1 MPSKHVVWIATLT
14 SLFIALTAR
23 AQDNACKHTDDC
35 IYGSA
40 VADRWILGSRAQ
52 KKGDFDAALAEYRQ
66 ALAAAGT
73 VTATGMSDKQ
83 VRDLR
88 ECAAAGSEARIAAAG
103 AGRQYLA
110 LRGRNPQT
118 ILGAQEAA
126 NKAFQ
131 AAIAR
136 KDAERPDLATSC
148 P

>member
-1 MPSKHVVWIATLT
+1 MPSKPAAWIA
-14 SLFIALTAR
+14 ALILLLLASS
-23 AQDNACKHTDDC
+23 AQAQENPCKHTDDC
-35 IYGSA
+35 VYGSA

-52 KKGDFDAALAEYRQ
+52 KKGDFDAALAEFRQ
-66 ALAAAGT
+66 ALAAAGA
-73 VTATGMSDKQ
+73 VTGAGLSDKQ

-88 ECAAAGSEARIAAAG
+88 ECAAAGSEARIAAVG

-118 ILGAQEAA
+118 ILDAQDAA
-126 NKAFQ
+126 NKAFY

>member
-1 MPSKHVVWIATLT
+1 MPSKPAAWIA
-14 SLFIALTAR
+14 ALILLLLASS
-23 AQDNACKHTDDC
+23 AQAQENACKHTDDC
-35 IYGSA
+35 VYGSA
-40 VADRWILGSRAQ
+40 VADRWILGGRAQ

-66 ALAAAGT
+66 ALAAAGA
-73 VTATGMSDKQ
+73 VTGAGLSDKQ

-118 ILGAQEAA
+118 ILDAQDAA